1 MFQLGGQSPVVID
14 PKCDL
19 KTAAN
24 RIMWGKC
31 ENAGQACVSP
41 GYILVQEDAQDTVV
55 QALKE
60 AYVFSSFKPALI
72 PLLLKP

>member
-1 MFQLGGQSPVVID
+1 
-14 PKCDL
+14 
-19 KTAAN
+19 
-24 RIMWGKC
+24 MWGKC
-31 ENAGQACVSP
+31 ANAGQACVSP